1 MVFEKLVVH
10 LLEKYLSEYIE
21 NFDSKKLK
29 IDVWSGNVVLENVY
43 LKPNALADLDLPLTI
58 IVGHLK
64 KLTLQVPWKN
74 LYTHPTKLTIDGLYL
89 LVIPRIE
96 ISYNAKQAEKER
108 HEAKMKEV
116 DKIEQIQ
123 KDKEDQKNIKKV
135 EKDNDT
141 FSARL
146 KLQIIQ
152 NLELSI
158 HNIHLVYEDRTT
170 KPNHPFAFGITLN
183 YITFQTT
190 NKEWK
195 PTITKEN
202 SPVIHK
208 LGELNALSIYW
219 NTNIKSNSILQ
230 RNEIINN
237 LQTKIAVDNE
247 KAPQDMLYIFRP
259 FNAKAKLIMT
269 MKPRELNFQRPMFYI
284 AIDLG
289 QISLNLNRSQYL
301 DIIDLLEFQDH
312 ISARLK
318 YIKYR
323 PKTFDTI
330 RQKWIFAYNA
340 IVDEKIRPRL
350 ECFKWKNIKTHLEN
364 CREYRFI
371 YVQELTGKIT
381 NEQKQRAEVLE
392 KKLDVFN
399 LTYIRQR
406 AQLEARKKKEEPKKF
421 LKKFSNLWNKKSSQS
436 DPELDLENLLSAEEK
451 KKLYQSIGYEGED
464 TSTITYPK
472 DYIDIDLAVRLVMLD
487 FNIWSKIDDNDEA
500 SRVIT
505 RAALPNTEVVFKRR
519 PATSSILI
527 FASLS
532 SFQVFGITTD
542 LKQSELSNDSR
553 PILIHPAN
561 RLSSSNNELNQPKLL
576 QIELE
581 TNPLDKD
588 SDYRIKVISQSL
600 EIKYN
605 APTINKLVE
614 CFEQDTRHNLQ
625 GVKKAAS
632 ATYTDVK
639 HQSVSLMKNNV
650 EKIKV
655 LDIYIDLQ
663 SSYFL
668 LPENGVY
675 YEGCPAICLDMGHLI
690 LKQSINTDQKDK
702 ETMANYTKF
711 QLELKN
717 FQLLYANKNENWQD
731 ARQQES
737 THLHLIKPIT
747 LYINLYKCIFTDSI
761 NLPLWKISGQI
772 PAINMRISDMRLF
785 NIVKHMQSLPLP
797 ESKKQSKTNEAETWT
812 RVPSIDITQLTLET
826 IENMAHLK
834 KLLPTVAD
842 ESQEIVE
849 KVQEQFAQF
858 EANFK
863 ISQIEISLEEERENQ
878 SYPIFR
884 ISLVSICAQ
893 TCIKTFDIELEVS
906 LHDFIIYHEQF
917 ITKDNQHLRF
927 LAAQHEENQVDVKMN
942 SKELVSIHILHT
954 SPDNPLFKSPQYNG
968 IENKVRIQ
976 LNKLIFTMH
985 LEALL
990 SIMKFQNNIMEK
1002 WPRATVEE
1010 QAEKTLE
1017 EHETVSTL
1025 SKFMKTNNISTA
1037 TTLEMEANLEQF
1049 HIVIATIDTQMFE
1062 VYVHGINAN
1071 VRHQSDQ
1078 TLVNLVLTNFCI
1090 VDPHTDA
1097 RFRKIISQ
1105 QSGDKE
1111 LFSASMVLFNYPKRY
1126 KKTLDDVDSSLK
1138 INFAKANIVLLY
1150 KHINQIMGFLDAL
1163 DITKAA
1169 LELASNQA
1177 NHVYEQAQKLQ
1188 KQAFKLR
1195 LDATFNAPNII
1206 VPINAYA
1213 DEALFLD
1220 LGKINLATNFIDD
1233 QNTSL
1238 VEQQQIKIENVLV
1251 TRVKL
1256 DKNNEVESGIT
1267 LLDCANFKIV
1277 IDRLLDLEKIKSS
1290 AQISIAMQLDLIHFQ
1305 LAKTDYLCAMKI
1317 LAENFHDQTTTN
1329 VVLEQYSYR
1338 QDEQKREENALRNTA
1353 AIQKQNECKT
1363 DEIFEKIKIQAG
1375 LTKLAVTL
1383 YLGESKLIERYEKH
1397 DKKLA
1402 LAYVEVDV
1410 LDVLVRQCSDSSFK
1424 VTASVKDIR
1433 FDDIREADKVGAVV
1447 HMIDRHFT
1455 VDPNAYMLNTS
1466 LEFKPENKTRSV
1478 AQQLLNAKL
1487 ESLYICI
1494 KLDYLMILKEFF
1506 MSDLPIIDKNLQ
1518 ISNDNIQT
1526 RTISKQHQSSETST
1540 ASAIDTRIEIV
1551 VKNPEIILLED
1562 QHNANSHC
1570 IVLNFALKM
1579 RVMNFGYDT
1588 KVFGSLNDLTIYT
1601 SNFAEL
1607 KSSKVKYRILQPATV
1622 DLAVIMDL
1630 EQQKI
1635 DIRCSH
1641 ILINIMPVAV
1651 RILIGVTNSL
1661 SKPPPTSKQEKFDTQ
1676 NMFDPKAFNESD
1688 FWYLKEGLSGISAQ
1702 EKSLV
1707 KQQKNV
1713 EKYLTEQFVLTLTT
1727 MEIKLDIGFGSVTKS
1742 VVAMCLSNSTVNVKN
1757 WSDEMTASL
1766 TMDIEAALYNEH
1778 TLAWEPLIEPILDE
1792 NQMHLAPLSVMC
1804 SIKPILPIVDRV
1816 ESSSSKKGKQ
1826 EKIVLGLDAK
1836 QLIFIRTQQLLNITI
1851 TKTGLELMANLSS
1864 LFNDIYNQRLP
1875 KNIDNNESMLTLM
1888 NLTGQPICIENLN
1901 GLEFT
1906 NNITWTSTII
1916 QQSESI
1922 PLTASAERLSSVYR
1936 LSVIE
1941 KQTSE
1946 YRQEFSVQID
1956 NNVKLISINRTWQR
1970 IYDIKPS
1977 THLNFPIQLLCD
1989 TQIDQNRRRVTL
2001 SSIVK
2006 IYNNTTIPMFILD
2019 RDSTTGKSYYR
2030 IEINEYY
2037 SVPINLLYKTNNPSI
2052 FISTDENDQSGPKGD
2067 FFAFDWMKAT
2077 TQEQKLKSKNGKI
2090 FHFIICKE
2098 TKDAY
2103 SENTDQ
2109 LDRMS
2114 YNIYIHSPIHLTNL
2128 LPIDIQCS
2136 MTNTTEHVHLTP
2148 SQLQHISSGGKNS
2161 ILKFTIPSY
2170 NGITW
2175 TSDPV
2180 DLGIKK
2186 RNNSNEQ
2193 IVTFHDVLASN
2204 KQDILR
2210 MCLYMTTLHE
2220 VQRLSLYA
2228 PYWIVNH
2235 TDLNLEFRIGNE
2247 RVSIKNT
2254 ENAYLVCPDKYK
2266 SDSSEKGQIRLY
2278 GVTQDDSVK
2287 NWSEKFS
2294 LDVIKSIG
2302 MASCKGA
2309 NNKIYMICVDIQTSS
2324 FGLTKTIILSPAMVM
2339 TNKTSLPIEIV
2350 ESLMGKEQDKWKIIE
2365 PDGVIPFWPQN
2376 SKDGLLLVRYAHNQK
2391 TSKPFSMNKKH
2402 QTLLYTNDQDRLV
2415 IFVEVMA
2422 TDFDGVR
2429 VIFSDYKQGDAPVLL
2444 VNHTDDQ
2451 LISFVQKDDEKTQHL
2466 VPNYSVY
2473 YTWADPLKAREIVV
2487 TCNNQS
2493 VIIELN
2499 PHQGVIGM
2507 NENIGTIFYAVFI
2520 DDVQTVLLFTYNKE
2534 IIESVYNLSTSS
2546 ESICRRI
2553 QLGVP
2558 NVGLSLVNDITR
2570 EELLYISLKKSKVL
2584 WVQVGKSRV
2593 KPLAYKIHTN
2603 LEELYK
2609 SHIQHI
2615 EINPTDQSLVHT
2627 KYQMPEYR
2635 EVTFHENTAELI
2647 NQKGERKLAKRKSL
2661 DGLWIEYTWSMKNAA
2676 LYARINRIQIDNQLE
2691 STNFQSALYPILSK
2705 SADSDLI
2712 EKPFIEL
2719 SIYESKA
2726 LQSNIMHFQYCK
2738 LLIQEFA
2745 LRVDQGLILAILIFL
2760 RQQKN
2765 AITPMIDMDQDL
2777 EHIHKSLQAIVKAQT
2792 DTSTNETRMFFD
2804 NIHLSPL
2811 KVSIESSLCFV

>member
-1 MVFEKLVVH
+1 
-10 LLEKYLSEYIE
+10 I
-21 NFDSKKLK
+21 
-29 IDVWSGNVVLENVY
+29 
-43 LKPNALADLDLPLTI
+43 
-58 IVGHLK
+58 
-64 KLTLQVPWKN
+64 
-74 LYTHPTKLTIDGLYL
+74 
-89 LVIPRIE
+89 
-96 ISYNAKQAEKER
+96 
-108 HEAKMKEV
+108 
-116 DKIEQIQ
+116 
-123 KDKEDQKNIKKV
+123 
-135 EKDNDT
+135 
-141 FSARL
+141 
-146 KLQIIQ
+146 
-152 NLELSI
+152 
-158 HNIHLVYEDRTT
+158 
-170 KPNHPFAFGITLN
+170 
-183 YITFQTT
+183 
-190 NKEWK
+190 
-195 PTITKEN
+195 
-202 SPVIHK
+202 
-208 LGELNALSIYW
+208 
-219 NTNIKSNSILQ
+219 
-230 RNEIINN
+230 
-237 LQTKIAVDNE
+237 
-247 KAPQDMLYIFRP
+247 
-259 FNAKAKLIMT
+259 
-269 MKPRELNFQRPMFYI
+269 
-284 AIDLG
+284 
-289 QISLNLNRSQYL
+289 
-301 DIIDLLEFQDH
+301 
-312 ISARLK
+312 
-318 YIKYR
+318 
-323 PKTFDTI
+323 
-330 RQKWIFAYNA
+330 
-340 IVDEKIRPRL
+340 
-350 ECFKWKNIKTHLEN
+350 
-364 CREYRFI
+364 
-371 YVQELTGKIT
+371 
-381 NEQKQRAEVLE
+381 
-392 KKLDVFN
+392 
-399 LTYIRQR
+399 
-406 AQLEARKKKEEPKKF
+406 
-421 LKKFSNLWNKKSSQS
+421 
-436 DPELDLENLLSAEEK
+436 
-451 KKLYQSIGYEGED
+451 
-464 TSTITYPK
+464 
-472 DYIDIDLAVRLVMLD
+472 
-487 FNIWSKIDDNDEA
+487 
-500 SRVIT
+500 
-505 RAALPNTEVVFKRR
+505 
-519 PATSSILI
+519 
-527 FASLS
+527 
-532 SFQVFGITTD
+532 
-542 LKQSELSNDSR
+542 
-553 PILIHPAN
+553 
-561 RLSSSNNELNQPKLL
+561 
-576 QIELE
+576 
-581 TNPLDKD
+581 
-588 SDYRIKVISQSL
+588 
-600 EIKYN
+600 
-605 APTINKLVE
+605 
-614 CFEQDTRHNLQ
+614 
-625 GVKKAAS
+625 
-632 ATYTDVK
+632 
-639 HQSVSLMKNNV
+639 
-650 EKIKV
+650 
-655 LDIYIDLQ
+655 
-663 SSYFL
+663 
-668 LPENGVY
+668 
-675 YEGCPAICLDMGHLI
+675 
-690 LKQSINTDQKDK
+690 
-702 ETMANYTKF
+702 
-711 QLELKN
+711 
-717 FQLLYANKNENWQD
+717 
-731 ARQQES
+731 
-737 THLHLIKPIT
+737 
-747 LYINLYKCIFTDSI
+747 
-761 NLPLWKISGQI
+761 
-772 PAINMRISDMRLF
+772 
-785 NIVKHMQSLPLP
+785 
-797 ESKKQSKTNEAETWT
+797 
-812 RVPSIDITQLTLET
+812 
-826 IENMAHLK
+826 
-834 KLLPTVAD
+834 
-842 ESQEIVE
+842 
-849 KVQEQFAQF
+849 
-858 EANFK
+858 
-863 ISQIEISLEEERENQ
+863 
-878 SYPIFR
+878 
-884 ISLVSICAQ
+884 
-893 TCIKTFDIELEVS
+893 
-906 LHDFIIYHEQF
+906 
-917 ITKDNQHLRF
+917 
-927 LAAQHEENQVDVKMN
+927 
-942 SKELVSIHILHT
+942 
-954 SPDNPLFKSPQYNG
+954 
-968 IENKVRIQ
+968 
-976 LNKLIFTMH
+976 
-985 LEALL
+985 
-990 SIMKFQNNIMEK
+990 
-1002 WPRATVEE
+1002 
-1010 QAEKTLE
+1010 
-1017 EHETVSTL
+1017 
-1025 SKFMKTNNISTA
+1025 
-1037 TTLEMEANLEQF
+1037 
-1049 HIVIATIDTQMFE
+1049 
-1062 VYVHGINAN
+1062 
-1071 VRHQSDQ
+1071 
-1078 TLVNLVLTNFCI
+1078 
-1090 VDPHTDA
+1090 
-1097 RFRKIISQ
+1097 
-1105 QSGDKE
+1105 
-1111 LFSASMVLFNYPKRY
+1111 LFNYPKLY

-1150 KHINQIMGFLDAL
+1150 KHIDQIIGFLDTL

-1206 VPINAYA
+1206 VPINACA

-1220 LGKINLATNFIDD
+1220 LGKINLTTNFIDD
-1233 QNTSL
+1233 QITSL

-1277 IDRLLDLEKIKSS
+1277 IDRLLNLEKIKSS
-1290 AQISIAMQLDLIHFQ
+1290 AQISIAMQLDLIHFH
-1305 LAKTDYLCAMKI
+1305 LAKTDYLCVMKI
-1317 LAENFHDQTTTN
+1317 LKENFHEQTTTN
-1329 VVLEQYSYR
+1329 VALEQYNYR
-1338 QDEQKREENALRNTA
+1338 QDEQKREENALRNIA

-1383 YLGESKLIERYEKH
+1383 YIGEPKLIDRYETR
-1397 DKKLA
+1397 DKKLT

-1424 VTASVKDIR
+1424 VTASVKDFR
-1433 FDDIREADKVGAVV
+1433 FDDVREADKVGAVV

-1455 VDPNAYMLNTS
+1455 VDPNAYMLNAS

-1478 AQQLLNAKL
+1478 AQQLH
-1487 ESLYICI
+1487 
-1494 KLDYLMILKEFF
+1494 YLMILKEFF
-1506 MSDLPIIDKNLQ
+1506 MSDLPIIDENLK

-1526 RTISKQHQSSETST
+1526 RTLSKQHQSSETST
-1540 ASAIDTRIEIV
+1540 ASSIDTKIEIV
-1551 VKNPEIILLED
+1551 VKNPEIILIED

-1570 IVLNFALKM
+1570 LVLNFALNM
-1579 RVMNFGYDT
+1579 RVINFGCDT

-1651 RILIGVTNSL
+1651 RIIIGVTNSL

-1688 FWYLKEGLSGISAQ
+1688 FWYLKGLNDIAAQ

-1707 KQQKNV
+1707 RKQKNV
-1713 EKYLTEQFVLTLTT
+1713 EKYLTEQFVLTLKT
-1727 MEIKLDIGFGSVTKS
+1727 MEIKLDVGFGSVTKS

-1757 WSDEMTASL
+1757 WSDEMTTSL
-1766 TMDIEAALYNEH
+1766 TMDVEAALYNEH

-1792 NQMHLAPLSVMC
+1792 NQTHLAPLSVIC
-1804 SIKPILPIVDRV
+1804 SIKPILPIVDCAQS
-1816 ESSSSKKGKQ
+1816 SSSSKKGKQ

-1851 TKTGLELMANLSS
+1851 TKTGLELMTNLSS

-1875 KNIDNNESMLTLM
+1875 INIDNNESMLSLM

-1916 QQSESI
+1916 QQNESI

-1941 KQTSE
+1941 KQTST

-1970 IYDIKPS
+1970 IYDLKPS
-1977 THLNFPIQLLCD
+1977 MYLHFPIQLLYD
-1989 TQIDQNRRRVTL
+1989 TQIDQNRRRVIL

-2019 RDSTTGKSYYR
+2019 RDSTTGKAYYR

-2052 FISTDENDQSGPKGD
+2052 FISTDENDQSGTKAD

-2098 TKDAY
+2098 TKEAY

-2136 MTNTTEHVHLTP
+2136 TTEHLYLTS

-2161 ILKFTIPSY
+2161 ILKFSIPSY

-2193 IVTFHDVLASN
+2193 IVTFHDALASK
-2204 KQDILR
+2204 KQDTLR
-2210 MCLYMTTLHE
+2210 MCLYMSTLHE

-2228 PYWIVNH
+2228 PYWIVNY

-2247 RVSIKNT
+2247 RVFIKNT
-2254 ENAYLVCPDKYK
+2254 ENTYLVCPDKYK

-2324 FGLTKTIILSPAMVM
+2324 FGLTKTIILSPAMVV

-2376 SKDGLLLVRYAHNQK
+2376 SKDGLLIVRYAHNRK

-2402 QTLLYTNDQDRLV
+2402 QTLLYMNDQDRLA

-2473 YTWADPLKAREIVV
+2473 YTWTDPLKAREIIA
-2487 TCNNQS
+2487 TCNHQS
-2493 VIIELN
+2493 IIIELN

-2520 DDVQTVLLFTYNKE
+2520 DGVQTVLLFTYNKE
-2534 IIESVYNLSTSS
+2534 IIESAYNLSTSN

-2553 QLGVP
+2553 QLGIP

-2593 KPLAYKIHTN
+2593 KPFSYKIHTN

-2615 EINPTDQSLVHT
+2615 EINPNDQTLVHT

-2719 SIYESKA
+2719 SIYESKT

-2745 LRVDQGLILAILIFL
+2745 LRIDQGLILAILIFL

-2777 EHIHKSLQAIVKAQT
+2777 EHIHKSLQAIVKVQT
-2792 DTSTNETRMFFD
+2792 DISTNETRMFFD

-2811 KVSIESSLCFV
+2811 KVSIQNSLGFV